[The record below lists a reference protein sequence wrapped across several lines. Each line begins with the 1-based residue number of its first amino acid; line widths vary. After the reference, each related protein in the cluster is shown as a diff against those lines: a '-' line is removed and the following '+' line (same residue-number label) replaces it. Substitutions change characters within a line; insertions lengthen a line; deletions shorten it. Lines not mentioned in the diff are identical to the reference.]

1 MKIGIIG
8 SGIVGRVLGS
18 AFLKEGHSV
27 ILGTRN
33 TSKPEVIKWKTENPS
48 GTIGT
53 FVTAASANQVSRH

>member
-8 SGIVGRVLGS
+8 SGTVGRVLGS

-33 TSKPEVIKWKTENPS
+33 INKPEILK
-48 GTIGT
+48 
-53 FVTAASANQVSRH
+53 